1 MKDVEIQW
9 EEPHAATWRSGFVVD
24 QAQDLQLEDMRIDGA
39 PGSDQP
45 VLRLNDADGVIVRQ
59 SRIAS
64 VHVTGAKSRGVRL
77 VETEAKV
84 MVDAGVPPVVVK

>member
-1 MKDVEIQW
+1 MAIRDL
-9 EEPHAATWRSGFVVD
+9 TVD
-24 QAQDLQLEDMRIDGA
+24 QVQNLLLEDMKMDPA

-45 VLRLNDADGVIVRQ
+45 VLRLNDADGVLVRQ

-77 VETEAKV
+77 VDTEAKATTGDGVSPV
-84 MVDAGVPPVVVK
+84 MVK